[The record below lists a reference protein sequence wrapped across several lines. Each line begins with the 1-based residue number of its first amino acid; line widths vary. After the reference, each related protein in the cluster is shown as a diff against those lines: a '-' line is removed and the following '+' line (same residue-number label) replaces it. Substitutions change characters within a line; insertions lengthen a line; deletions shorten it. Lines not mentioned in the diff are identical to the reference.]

1 MSFLVLHNMSNF
13 ILKVFQCLLD
23 WKELAPEIQ
32 GLSSTYYNFQALWR
46 PWIFLL
52 KFKDVQVV
60 NPVEGVTSWRAVLLL
75 FTGRWAYNK
84 EGLEAA
90 I

>member
-32 GLSSTYYNFQALWR
+32 GLSSTYYNN
-46 PWIFLL
+46 IF
-52 KFKDVQVV
+52 KHFK
-60 NPVEGVTSWRAVLLL
+60 
-75 FTGRWAYNK
+75 
-84 EGLEAA
+84 GLEFFF
-90 I
+90 